1 MIVKLMTVFEFYH
14 LSKNFSKYLHF
25 SDRSQ
30 IPDTAFA
37 PKRTFLL
44 LFTGWQRSGLGAVGV
59 VGVQQG
65 QQCRPRSGWGSMYC
79 DIAMLVQGTADVYT
93 HSYYN
98 FGFNKN
104 YKVCMNTQEYSHY
117 TDTHFTPY
125 FFFEI

>member
-1 MIVKLMTVFEFYH
+1 MH
-14 LSKNFSKYLHF
+14 A
-25 SDRSQ
+25 
-30 IPDTAFA
+30 AFA
-37 PKRTFLL
+37 ACHV
-44 LFTGWQRSGLGAVGV
+44 GAVGV